1 MKLGQSVI
9 IKGEVQTSEDLV
21 LNGQVEG
28 RIDLPRHVLTV
39 GIGARVR
46 AEIVARSVIVLGAVA
61 GRVTALEHFD
71 LRAGGTMDG
80 LLTTPKLAMADGAL
94 FHGTIDMPKP
104 VDGRTPPGAP

>member
-39 GIGARVR
+39 GIGARIQ

-61 GRVTALEHFD
+61 GRVTTLERPSDHAE
-71 LRAGGTMDG
+71 AG
-80 LLTTPKLAMADGAL
+80 
-94 FHGTIDMPKP
+94 
-104 VDGRTPPGAP
+104 DGRRRSFPRHDRHAKTC